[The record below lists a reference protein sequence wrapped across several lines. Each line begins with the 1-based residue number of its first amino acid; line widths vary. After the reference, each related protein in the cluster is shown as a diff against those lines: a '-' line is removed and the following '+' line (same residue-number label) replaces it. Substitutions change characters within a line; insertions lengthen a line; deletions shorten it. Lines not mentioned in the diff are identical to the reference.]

1 MQMNKESHHVGR
13 RMIAAA
19 AVFFVLT
26 GCESKPV
33 AKGQHIFNHPPA
45 GAYFND
51 TSDRY
56 YDDLQ
61 RARQL
66 TDNPVALK
74 NIDKLMRTPIAQW
87 LNADNANALVSENLA
102 RRNGT
107 IPLFVLYN
115 IPIRD
120 LGGEA
125 SGGETSAEG
134 YLNWIQGVSD
144 TIDDAPAVVVL
155 EPDALAG
162 VPSMKS
168 ESDRIQR
175 IDMLHDAL
183 TTLRNNNPNTAVYLD
198 AGNSRWLQP
207 TVTANLI
214 RQVDPVGDLVG
225 GISLN
230 VSYQA
235 SEEASRN
242 YATAISSQLGRPL
255 RVIIDNS
262 MNGAPNTDMIVEW
275 CNPAGERIG
284 TLSDTT
290 YSASSVEQ
298 AYIKAPG
305 ESDGVCGTSNKKSG
319 GFDDQL
325 LIRQLS

>member
-1 MQMNKESHHVGR
+1 MPMMESRHIGR
-13 RMIAAA
+13 RIIAAT
-19 AVFFVLT
+19 AVFLALT

-33 AKGQHIFNHPPA
+33 AKGQPGFNHPPA
-45 GAYFND
+45 GAYFHD
-51 TSDRY
+51 SSDKY
-56 YDDLQ
+56 YADLQ
-61 RARQL
+61 RARQS

-125 SGGETSAEG
+125 GGGETSAED
-134 YLNWIQGVSD
+134 YQQWIQRVSD

-168 ESDRIQR
+168 ESDRTQR
-175 IDMLHDAL
+175 IAMLHDAL
-183 TTLRNNNPNTAVYLD
+183 TTLRDNNPNTAVYLD

-207 TVTANLI
+207 TVVANLI
-214 RQVDPVGDLVG
+214 RQVDPAGDLVG

-235 SEEASRN
+235 SEEASRS

-275 CNPAGERIG
+275 CNPAEERIG
-284 TLSDTT
+284 TLPDTT
-290 YSASSVEQ
+290 YSAGQVEQ
-298 AYIKAPG
+298 AYIKVPG
-305 ESDGVCGTSNKKSG
+305 ESDGVCGTSDKKSG

-325 LIRQLS
+325 LIRQVS